1 MNIETKRVGGG
12 LTGELAEELGEDH
25 GGDTVGTAT
34 VVASQ
39 RHHLMGY
46 GDGGAAQCP
55 RPNGQA
61 PHRT

>member
-1 MNIETKRVGGG
+1 MNTEIEKVGGG
-12 LTGELAEELGEDH
+12 LAGELTEELGEDH
-25 GGDTVGTAT
+25 GGDTVGAAT

-39 RHHLMGY
+39 RHHPVGY
-46 GDGGAAQCP
+46 GNGGAAQCP